1 MDSVAN
7 WVLKGKT
14 WHLYEDW
21 EQLHARKPMGPVV
34 ETSFPSAGVPS
45 RAAISSSLGPR
56 GLHCMSHHSWPTAP
70 QLLT

>member
-34 ETSFPSAGVPS
+34 ETSFPSADVPS
-45 RAAISSSLGPR
+45 RAAISSSLGNFI
-56 GLHCMSHHSWPTAP
+56 
-70 QLLT
+70 LLFK